1 MTPDQLSLAKD
12 RLLAIWKWSL
22 SFRKRD
28 WELSDYPVAF
38 RHQEVVPTL
47 ATSRFKQ
54 HRYIA
59 YIVNWHLTGG
69 GDTPQGALDALRES
83 FETVKRNRS
92 VEGKPL
98 KRPGTRVPLEFAS
111 QQRIVANH
119 DLSEDFIRRILD
131 LDWAWISD
139 ESSLWEFHSDETN
152 EPLFAKIKQAYG
164 VDVSDIEFARLSEI
178 LDRIAATRHKQIEP

>member
-59 YIVNWHLTGG
+59 YIVNWHLTG

-164 VDVSDIEFARLSEI
+164 VDVSDIESARLSEI